1 MSTSTQDGI
10 RMIKTN
16 KTYRVWFQN
25 EDHPSKMSGQA
36 LKDLLGKPENR
47 LCRPVDY
54 EEVLGKNGY

>member
-1 MSTSTQDGI
+1 
-10 RMIKTN
+10 MIKTN
-16 KTYRVWFQN
+16 KMYRVWWGN